1 MNYSL
6 RQSLMAGASALVFTM
21 GVSVAQAGVTQFGAN
36 AFINANSV
44 TNNSSQDNG
53 DTRRNDI
60 TNSHNPGAGIVHEQ
74 QNNGNNN
81 SINAATAVTANMQG
95 NVNISNGAFVNSF
108 TAEND
113 TVTNLGN
120 RRNDILNSF
129 NGFDG
134 ELTVQQNNGDHNEI
148 GAATAIYGSTVGLG
162 DITQNADAR
171 TDTEF
176 QTSNDGRLRDNGS
189 TRNNLINPSFNNS
202 NGVATIQQN
211 NGNANALAAAT
222 AVTTADNSADDIDQ
236 TVTAVADSDDNNVLD
251 EESRRDNQ
259 IGRTGGGAATGAF
272 NNADGIVTVQQ
283 NNGDANAISAATGVV
298 GIGVNPGD
306 SNVDEINQDVTASD
320 NDLDRVNTDDRGLS
334 RRNAI
339 TESFNLA
346 DGVVTVQQNNGNA
359 NQMSAATGVVGVTND
374 VTVDDIDQNVLA
386 RFNDVGDFGSVSA
399 DDAGGPRTNDV
410 TNSFNGSTGVI
421 TVQQNNGDANTMNAA
436 TGVVG
441 ILDDVTGSD
450 DVNQVVEASDSRISE
465 EFNVST
471 NTAREGDVR
480 TNTIDPSFQRAA
492 GVVTVQQNN
501 GDANSINAATGVV
514 GVGADG
520 DNQTGNLGDDLNQR
534 ALTEDN
540 EVEFPFVT
548 DRGGRRTN
556 TVLNS
561 FDDFSGTATV
571 QQNNGNANSINAA
584 TAIAGVEN
592 NVGGNIS
599 QDTDDDVEA
608 EDNEVKVNARVP
620 RAARRAN
627 NITDSFDRVT
637 GNVIVQQNN
646 GDANSMNAATAV
658 VGVGGNVSGDVT
670 QEPNSEGND
679 LDDSNI
685 DDLGSNRNNSITGS
699 FNPAAG
705 VSVVQQNNG
714 TGNSVNA
721 ATAVVGVDG
730 NIGGDL
736 LQGALPNNEV
746 DTDDNDI
753 DNITV
758 DTSNDA
764 TRRNTI
770 SSSFRTAA
778 GVHTVQQNNG
788 DANTLN
794 TAVAVAMVGGS
805 TGDVSQVVDAND
817 NTVTNVQGTDL
828 DGESDRD
835 NAIQNSFISTS
846 GIATVQ
852 QNNGGANTVN
862 AAVAVAFVGGEVDE
876 VTQDLDT
883 SGSVSNVVTN
893 SVIQGATTTG
903 GDRDNLINP
912 SFNMSAGVVTAQQN
926 NGDANVMEAST
937 AVLVADG
944 GVDDGDDVTQNVVNS
959 GTVSLLTEFEDD
971 NGNPRNNRIA
981 TSFDDA
987 SGTMTVQQNNGD
999 ANVIQAATAYLLID
1013 GGNSGDESS
1022 QTVAVSGGLSRNFNT
1037 DDDEI
1042 GRRDNSVDSSFNDA
1056 SGVATVQQNNGTGNV
1071 VSSATAVMVDRGT
1084 STNAGADDVNVQSV
1098 STRGTIVLVTSDRDN
1113 VNTRPTDRS
1122 NLVDN
1127 SFGGED
1133 AGPTFA
1139 GIATAQQNNGDNS
1152 VVLSS
1157 TSVRANDGSAD
1168 DLDAVNSATASTSG
1182 FIRSSA
1188 YNNANNPGNDGDPTN
1203 TISRSFTGAAGITT
1217 AQQNSGNNNIIG
1229 AAVGVLANNMA
1240 GGTPSGEPVTSSA
1253 MGSAQVIGNVA
1264 RLGPEGR
1271 YTNSV
1276 SSSFGGASVVATVQ
1290 QNNGHNNV
1298 VGAATQVTASDDSDF
1313 GPAMSVAAL
1322 SATVSGNEATQV
1334 PPGSPTNRYRNEIAG
1349 SFNNGASGVS
1359 TVQQNNGSNN
1369 VVGSAISIVSN
1380 N

>member
-6 RQSLMAGASALVFTM
+6 RNSLLAGASALVLGM
-21 GVSVAQAGVTQFGAN
+21 GASAAQAGLTSGAS

-44 TNNSSQDNG
+44 TDNSSFDAG
-53 DTRRNDI
+53 DSRRNDI

-81 SINAATAVTANMQG
+81 SINAATAVTANLQG
-95 NVNISNGAFVNSF
+95 NVNISNNAVVNSF
-108 TAEND
+108 TARND
-113 TVTNLGN
+113 TVTNRGN

-134 ELTVQQNNGDHNEI
+134 VATVQQNNGDHNEI
-148 GAATAIYGSTVGLG
+148 GAATAVYGSTVGLG
-162 DITQNADAR
+162 NIVQNAVTD

-176 QTSNDGRLRDNGS
+176 QTSNGRRLTDNGS
-189 TRNNLINPSFNNS
+189 TRNNLINPSFNDS
-202 NGVATIQQN
+202 DGVATVQQN
-211 NGNANALAAAT
+211 NGNGNALGATT
-222 AVTTADNSADDIDQ
+222 AVTTADNSSDDVIQNVTSNAD
-236 TVTAVADSDDNNVLD
+236 ADDNNVLD
-251 EESRRDNQ
+251 NRSTRDNQ

-283 NNGDANAISAATGVV
+283 NNGDANAMSAATGVV
-298 GIGVNPGD
+298 GIGINPGD
-306 SNVDEINQDVTASD
+306 ADVDEIDQTVSASD
-320 NDLDRVNTDDRGLS
+320 NQLDRVNTTDLS
-334 RRNAI
+334 VVRRNAI

-346 DGVVTVQQNNGNA
+346 DGVVTAQQNNGNA
-359 NQMSAATGVVGVTND
+359 NQISAATGVVGVTND
-374 VTVDDIDQNVLA
+374 VNVNDITQTVLA
-386 RFNDVGDFGSVSA
+386 RDNDIADNGTVGA
-399 DDAGGPRTNDV
+399 DDAGGPRTNDI

-441 ILDDVTGSD
+441 ILDDVTGGDD
-450 DVNQVVEASDSRISE
+450 DVNQIVEASDSRISE
-465 EFNVST
+465 EENVFAT
-471 NTAREGDVR
+471 TENEGDVR
-480 TNTIDPSFQRAA
+480 TNTIDPSFQGAS

-501 GDANSINAATGVV
+501 GDINSINAATGVV

-520 DNQTGNLGDDLNQR
+520 DGQVGNVGGDLNQR

-540 EVEFPFVT
+540 EVEFPFVR
-548 DRGGRRTN
+548 DDGGRRTN

-592 NVGGNIS
+592 NVGGDIS
-599 QDTDDDVEA
+599 QNTDDDVEA
-608 EDNEVKVNARVP
+608 EDNEVKVDTRVP

-627 NITDSFDRVT
+627 NITDSFDRVS

-658 VGVGGNVSGDVT
+658 VGVGGSVGGDVT

-679 LDDSNI
+679 LDDSDI
-685 DDLGSNRNNSITGS
+685 DDLGSTRNNSITGS

-721 ATAVVGVDG
+721 ATAVVGVG
-730 NIGGDL
+730 GSITGDL
-736 LQGALPNNEV
+736 IQGTPGQEV

-764 TRRNTI
+764 TRRNAIT
-770 SSSFRTAA
+770 SSFRTAA

-794 TAVAVAMVGGS
+794 AAVAVAMVGGS
-805 TGDVSQVVDAND
+805 TGEVSQFVDVND
-817 NTVTNVQGTDL
+817 NTVDDVQGTDL
-828 DGESDRD
+828 DGHSDRD
-835 NAIQNSFISTS
+835 NAIQNSFLSTS

-862 AAVAVAFVGGEVDE
+862 AAVAVAFVGGEVDQ

-883 SGSVSNVVTN
+883 NGSVSNVVTN

-903 GDRDNLINP
+903 GQRDNLINP

-926 NGDANVMEAST
+926 NGDANVLEAST

-959 GTVSLLTEFEDD
+959 GSVTLLTEFEDD

-1098 STRGTIVLVTSDRDN
+1098 STRGSIVVVTSDRDN
-1113 VNTRPTDRS
+1113 VSARPTDRS

-1139 GIATAQQNNGDNS
+1139 GIATAQQNNGDNNL
-1152 VVLSS
+1152 VLSS

-1168 DLDAVNSATASTSG
+1168 DLDAVNSASANTSG
-1182 FIRSSA
+1182 VVRSSS
-1188 YNNANNPGNDGDPTN
+1188 YNNVNNPGNDGDPTN
-1203 TISRSFTGAAGITT
+1203 AVRRSFTGAAGITT
-1217 AQQNSGNNNIIG
+1217 AQQNNGNNNVVG

-1240 GGTPSGEPVTSSA
+1240 GGTPAGEPVASSA
-1253 MGSAQVIGNVA
+1253 IGTGTVIGNVA
-1264 RLGPEGR
+1264 ALGPDGR
-1271 YTNSV
+1271 YANSV
-1276 SSSFGGASVVATVQ
+1276 SNSFGDASVVATVQ

-1298 VGAATQVTASDDSDF
+1298 LGAATQVTASDDSDF
-1313 GPAMSVAAL
+1313 GPAMSLAQL
-1322 SATVSGNEATQV
+1322 NATVTNNQALQV
-1334 PPGSPTNRYRNEIAG
+1334 PPGSPTNNYRNDVVG
-1349 SFNNGASGVS
+1349 SFNGASGVS
-1359 TVQQNNGSNN
+1359 TIQQNNGSNN
-1369 VVGSAISIVSN
+1369 VVGSAISVVSN